1 MDKLTEQEALD
12 IWNETET
19 PEPTEQE
26 PRGEMPPNAEEPAAQ
41 PAPTQEA
48 EDDPFEGFSPRA
60 KEYIVGQQAVIEQ
73 LRTQT
78 EALHGRV
85 RNTEGHIG
93 GLKSQLERAAT
104 AARDTG
110 TESPSN
116 AEIREA
122 IASPEALKQFREDY
136 PEIAKAV
143 DLAISERVSTLP
155 RPAPASNNEIEAL
168 RNQIAQLERQRAMDF
183 IESRHEGW
191 VETIRTP
198 EFQGWVKSVPRE
210 VAALGDSND
219 PRDAVR
225 MLDLF
230 RQGRAKPTQRQSSA
244 AAIPSG
250 RGAPSRRV
258 KNVDEMSDAEYWA
271 HLDAT
276 DK

>member
-1 MDKLTEQEALD
+1 MEQLTEQQALD

-19 PEPTEQE
+19 PEPIAQE
-26 PRGEMPPNAEEPAAQ
+26 PKAEVPAEEPAPEAQ
-41 PAPTQEA
+41 PEPV
-48 EDDPFEGFSPRA
+48 DDPFEGFSPRA

-78 EALHGRV
+78 EALHNRV

-110 TESPSN
+110 NEAPTN

-122 IASPEALKQFREDY
+122 IASPEALKQFREEY

-143 DLAISERVSTLP
+143 DLAIQERVSSLP
-155 RPAPASNNEIEAL
+155 RPGPASTEIEAL
-168 RNQIAQLERQRAMDF
+168 RNQIAQLERQRAIDF

-198 EFQGWVKSVPRE
+198 EFQGWVKAQPRE

-230 RQGRAKPTQRQSSA
+230 KTGRAKPPQRQSSA

-250 RGAPSRRV
+250 RSTPSRRV
-258 KNVDEMSDAEYWA
+258 KGTDEMTDAEYWA

-276 DK
+276 EK

>member
-1 MDKLTEQEALD
+1 MEQLTEQQALD

-19 PEPTEQE
+19 PEPIAQE
-26 PRGEMPPNAEEPAAQ
+26 PKAEVPAEEPAQEAQ
-41 PAPTQEA
+41 PEPV
-48 EDDPFEGFSPRA
+48 DDPFEGFSPRA

-73 LRTQT
+73 LRAQS
-78 EALHGRV
+78 EALHNRV

-93 GLKSQLERAAT
+93 GLKSQLERAAS

-110 TESPSN
+110 TEAPTN

-122 IASPEALKQFREDY
+122 VASPEALKQFREDY

-143 DLAISERVSTLP
+143 DLAIQERVSSLP
-155 RPAPASNNEIEAL
+155 RPAPASNEIEAL
-168 RNQIAQLERQRAMDF
+168 RNQIAQIERQRAVDF
-183 IESRHEGW
+183 IEFRHEGW
-191 VETIRTP
+191 IETIRTP
-198 EFQGWVKSVPRE
+198 EFQGWVKSQPRE
-210 VAALGDSND
+210 VAALGDSSD

-230 RQGRAKPTQRQSSA
+230 KNGRAKPPQRQSSA

-250 RGAPSRRV
+250 RSAPSRRV
-258 KNVDEMSDAEYWA
+258 KSVDEMTEAEYWA

-276 DK
+276 EK